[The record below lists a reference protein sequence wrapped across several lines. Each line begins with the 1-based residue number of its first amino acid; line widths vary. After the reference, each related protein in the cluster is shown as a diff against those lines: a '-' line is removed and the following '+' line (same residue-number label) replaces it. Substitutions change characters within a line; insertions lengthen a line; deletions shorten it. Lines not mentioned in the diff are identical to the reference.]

1 MNNKMKKIFLLL
13 LVGIF
18 LIGIISAI
26 TLFGFIKIGEETQI
40 PIYPV
45 CLKQSEV
52 LLFNSNLCN
61 TFKNKYL
68 DINGTSLN
76 MDLISDGN
84 SNVIKIY
91 NKR

>member
-1 MNNKMKKIFLLL
+1 MNKIYIFIIL
-13 LVGIF
+13 GIF

-26 TLFGFIKIGEETQI
+26 TLFGFVKIREETQI

-52 LLFNSNLCN
+52 LFFDSNLCN
-61 TFKNKYL
+61 AFKNKYL

-76 MDLISDGN
+76 MDLISEGN
-84 SNVIKIY
+84 SNVIKMY